1 MFEAMSS
8 SNRQLT
14 SVKPCLFDQRA
25 NGLLLCV
32 GFLAA
37 IILIGL
43 GSAAVWGAIVG
54 AALNQR
60 LVGTF
65 GGVSGVGAMAD
76 ASRFRHRNCHR
87 LVNHFRL
94 EISCC
99 QWAYEPRRHRGWH

>member
-65 GGVSGVGAMAD
+65 GGSLCISSGHSSSISSRISSEASERRSVS
-76 ASRFRHRNCHR
+76 SRNLCNRSKS
-87 LVNHFRL
+87 
-94 EISCC
+94 SCTMI
-99 QWAYEPRRHRGWH
+99 